1 MLEQVRGPADLQHLS
16 QADLRDL
23 AEEIREFLIHKVAAT
38 GGHLGPNLGVV
49 ELTLALHRVFDSPH
63 DPIIF
68 DTGHQAYVHKMLT
81 GRAADFETL
90 RKKGGLSGYPS
101 RAESEHDWVESS
113 HASAA
118 LSYADGLSKAFELTG
133 HRNRHVV
140 AVVGDGALTGGMCW
154 EALNNIAAAH
164 RPVIIVVNDNGRS
177 YAPTFGGLANHLS
190 ALRLQPSYE
199 HLLERGRSAVR
210 GMPVVGELAYQFMH
224 SVKAGVKD
232 ALSPQLLFT
241 DLGLKY
247 VGPVDGH
254 DEHAVETALRSARGF
269 RGPVLVHVVTNKGM
283 GYGPAQADEAEQM
296 HSCGVID
303 PATGLATKIPGPSWT
318 ATFSESLIDYA
329 TKRRD
334 VVAITAAMPGPTGL
348 TAFGDRFPDR
358 LFDVGIAE
366 QHAMTS
372 AAGLAMGGLH
382 PVVAIYST
390 FLNRAF
396 DQIMMDVAMH
406 KLPVTMVLDRAGVTG
421 PDGASHNGMWDL
433 SMLGIVPGMRVA
445 APRDGGRLREELG
458 EALDIDDGP
467 TAIRFPKGDVGED
480 IPALQRRSGVDVLA
494 MPADGLTADVLLVS
508 VGAFASMGLS
518 VAERLRKQGIGVT
531 VIDPRWVLP
540 VSDVVA
546 ELAVEHKLVV
556 TVEDN
561 GVSGG
566 VGPAVS
572 AALRRD
578 EIDVPCRD
586 VGLPQRFFDH
596 ASRGEVLAEAGLTEQ
611 DVARQITG
619 WVAALGTSGDDP
631 GRDGPGRGRTIGLG
645 VESAA
650 EISERLD

>member
-1 MLEQVRGPADLQHLS
+1 MLEQIRGPADLQHLS

-23 AEEIREFLIHKVAAT
+23 ADEIREFLIHKVAAT

-63 DPIIF
+63 DPIVF

-118 LSYADGLSKAFELTG
+118 LSYADGLAKAFELTG

-177 YAPTFGGLANHLS
+177 YAPTFGGLANHLA
-190 ALRLQPSYE
+190 ALRLQPTYE
-199 HLLERGRSAVR
+199 HMLERGRSAVR
-210 GMPVVGELAYQFMH
+210 GMPVFGELAYQFIH

-269 RGPVLVHVVTNKGM
+269 RGPVLVHVVTHKGM
-283 GYGPAQADEAEQM
+283 GYGPAEADEAEQM

-303 PATGLATKIPGPSWT
+303 PATGIATKIPGPSWT
-318 ATFSESLIDYA
+318 ATFSESLIEYA
-329 TKRRD
+329 AKRRD
-334 VVAITAAMPGPTGL
+334 IVAITAAMPGPTGL
-348 TAFGDRFPDR
+348 TAFGERFPDR

-406 KLPVTMVLDRAGVTG
+406 ELPVTMVLDRAGVTG

-445 APRDGGRLREELG
+445 APRDGIRLREELG
-458 EALDIDDGP
+458 EALDINDGP

-494 MPADGLTADVLLVS
+494 VPADGLSADVLLVA
-508 VGAFASMGLS
+508 VGAFASMGLA
-518 VAERLRKQGIGVT
+518 VAERLRNQGIGVT

-540 VSDVVA
+540 VSGVVG
-546 ELAVEHKLVV
+546 ELAVTHKLVV
-556 TVEDN
+556 TMEDN
-561 GVSGG
+561 GVNGG
-566 VGPAVS
+566 VGSAVS
-572 AALRRD
+572 AALRRV

-586 VGLPQRFFDH
+586 VGLPQQFFDH
-596 ASRGEVLAEAGLTEQ
+596 ASRGEVFAEAGLTEQ

-619 WVAALGTSGDDP
+619 WVAALGNGGSS
-631 GRDGPGRGRTIGLG
+631 I
-645 VESAA
+645 ESAA